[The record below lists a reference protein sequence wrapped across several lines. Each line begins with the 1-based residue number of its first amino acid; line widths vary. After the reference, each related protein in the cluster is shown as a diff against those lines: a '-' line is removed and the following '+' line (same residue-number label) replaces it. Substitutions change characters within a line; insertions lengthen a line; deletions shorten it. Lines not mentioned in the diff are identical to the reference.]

1 MEKSNQIGAIILGA
15 AAALAIYKYTQLSKE
30 ERNEFFS
37 TIRDKT
43 QELLEDADNTVEK
56 VQHYVAQIKD
66 KQPDQW
72 FDKIY
77 LLKKMLSEFYG
88 FTSKPK
94 TLNIASTN

>member
-1 MEKSNQIGAIILGA
+1 MQKSNHIGAVILGA
-15 AAALAIYKYTQLSKE
+15 AAALAIYKYSQMSKE
-30 ERNEFFS
+30 EKNEFFS

-72 FDKIY
+72 FDKLY
-77 LLKKMLSEFYG
+77 LLRKMFSDFYG
-88 FTSKPK
+88 FTSK
-94 TLNIASTN
+94 TSTPSLSSSN

>member
-15 AAALAIYKYTQLSKE
+15 AAALAIYKYTQMTQE
-30 ERNEFFS
+30 ERDEFFS
-37 TIRDKT
+37 AIKDKT

-72 FDKIY
+72 FDKLY
-77 LLKKMLSEFYG
+77 LVRKMFSEFYG
-88 FTSKPK
+88 ISPKPRPQG
-94 TLNIASTN
+94 LPSMS